1 MANGH
6 GPSIGGIAGR
16 AVAAL
21 LLVFATY
28 NPEGKSYYHWAIA
41 PLMDG
46 SATSGPMSV
55 KFLAGL
61 ALAAAWVVFLAATR
75 RSLGIGGALLVLAIA
90 GGLVWMLMDFGVV
103 SASSARGITYVV
115 EICTAL
121 MLAVGM
127 SWSLMSKKITGQV
140 DVDRTD

>member
-1 MANGH
+1 MANGS
-6 GPSIGGIAGR
+6 GPSVGGIATR
-16 AVAAL
+16 VFAAL
-21 LLVFATY
+21 VLVFATY
-28 NPEGKSYYHWAIA
+28 NPEGRSYYHWALS
-41 PLMDG
+41 PLISG
-46 SATSGPMSV
+46 TSTPGPMSV

-61 ALAAAWVVFLAATR
+61 ALAAAWIVFLSATR
-75 RSLGIGGALLVLAIA
+75 RSLGIGGALLVLAIS

-103 SASSARGITYVV
+103 SANSARGITYVV

>member
-1 MANGH
+1 MANGS
-6 GPSIGGIAGR
+6 GFSLGGIGGRI
-16 AVAAL
+16 VAAL
-21 LLVFATY
+21 ALVFLTY
-28 NPEGKSYYHWAIA
+28 NPEGKSFYHWALA
-41 PLMDG
+41 PLIDG
-46 SATSGPMSV
+46 RSSSGPLSV

-61 ALAAAWVVFLAATR
+61 ALAAAWVVFLSATR
-75 RSLGIGGALLVLAIA
+75 RSLGIGGALLVLAIS
-90 GGLVWMLMDFGVV
+90 GGLVWMLMDFGIV
-103 SASSARGITYVV
+103 SANSARSVTYVV